1 MKKPGFITGRQRSG
15 PKFLEG
21 PGSGVQSVKWPL
33 LALSAILLY
42 AFIFTP
48 GFFKIS
54 ITNGH
59 LAGSL
64 IDILKRASPRLIV
77 ALGMTMVIATSGI
90 DVSVG
95 SVAAIAGS
103 LAVLVIRGGDITYLA
118 TQGKSSVSLIL
129 IVGAALMASAVCGL
143 FNGVLVSAVGIQ
155 PIIATLIL
163 MVTGRGVA
171 SLITGGYV
179 LTFEHPAYQA
189 LGSGYCFGVPI
200 PVIISMMMFALL
212 LLLSRMTPLGLFIQS
227 TGGNATAARYTGIN
241 AQMVRITVYSI
252 SGICAGI
259 AGMIYTADVQSAD
272 PAQLGLFIELEAI
285 LVVVMGGTRLSGG
298 RFTLLGTVIASLI
311 LQSIITTLLTQAVPV
326 EYTLIFEALVVV
338 VVLIV
343 QSERLKTLSL
353 RRKHK
358 AKALP

>member
-1 MKKPGFITGRQRSG
+1 MNRSRKAETNCLNNPGQGF
-15 PKFLEG
+15 
-21 PGSGVQSVKWPL
+21 QSVKWPL
-33 LALSAILLY
+33 LALGVILLY
-42 AFIFTP
+42 AFMFTP
-48 GFFKIS
+48 GFFHIS
-54 ITNGH
+54 IKNGH
-59 LAGSL
+59 LVGSL

-77 ALGMTMVIATSGI
+77 ALGMTMVIATWGI

-118 TQGKSSVSLIL
+118 TQGTSTVSLVL
-129 IVGAALMASAVCGL
+129 IIGAALLAAAICGL
-143 FNGVLVSAVGIQ
+143 FNGLLVSVIGIQ

-179 LTFEHPAYQA
+179 LTFEHPSYQA
-189 LGSGYCFGVPI
+189 LGSGYWLGVPI
-200 PVIISMMMFALL
+200 PIIIAIMMFALL
-212 LLLSRMTPLGLFIQS
+212 FLLTRMTPLGLFIQS
-227 TGGNATAARYTGIN
+227 TGGNATATRYTGIN
-241 AQMVRITVYSI
+241 ARMVKITVYII

-259 AGMIYTADVQSAD
+259 AGIIYTADVQSAD
-272 PAQLGLFIELEAI
+272 SAQLGLFIELEAI

-298 RFTLLGTVIASLI
+298 RFTLIGTVIGSLI

-338 VVLIV
+338 VVLIF
-343 QSERLKTLSL
+343 QSERIKALSL
-353 RRKHK
+353 RRKQKH
-358 AKALP
+358 LT